1 MGRVFTLPRCASGLH
16 PRRVLRSPSSSADA
30 TGLTHK
36 GRNTTTQTFDPA
48 MIPTPDYVYVTTPE
62 VLADVAA
69 TMARA
74 RVIGVDTEADS
85 LHCYQERV
93 SLIQVSDGVLNAV
106 IDPLLLPDL
115 HPLAPILADPGVIK
129 VFHGADYDVVGLKRD
144 FGFTI
149 ATIFDTCLAAQAS
162 GAPKYSLG
170 DLLQRYFEVT
180 LEKKYQ
186 KAHWSKRP
194 LAPDLLTYAAKDT
207 QYLPALHELLRK
219 EVDARGR
226 LAQIEEEGEWI
237 SRREWTGHAFV
248 PDDYTRIKGASALPP
263 PAQRVLRSLAATRD
277 RLAKRANRPP
287 FKIVSADDLLALAVH
302 QPTTPA
308 TVEALFPSAS
318 SPVRRDIARWI
329 EAVRAGLA
337 DDTPLPQRAGGRFD
351 PFSAAQERLFVRL
364 REWRT
369 AQSKSESVE
378 PAMVLS
384 TEQLKT
390 VVRAWPKTINDLA
403 AVPGIRRWQAARYGE
418 ALLGLLT

>member
-1 MGRVFTLPRCASGLH
+1 
-16 PRRVLRSPSSSADA
+16 
-30 TGLTHK
+30 
-36 GRNTTTQTFDPA
+36 
-48 MIPTPDYVYVTTPE
+48 MIPAPDYVYVTTPE
-62 VLADVAA
+62 VLDDVAA
-69 TMARA
+69 TICRA
-74 RVIGVDTEADS
+74 RVLGVDTEADS
-85 LHCYQERV
+85 LHSYQERV
-93 SLIQVSDGVLNAV
+93 SLIQISDGVLNAV

-115 HPLAPILADPGVIK
+115 QPLAPVLADPGIVK
-129 VFHGADYDVVGLKRD
+129 VFHGSDYDVVGLKRD

-149 ATIFDTCLAAQAS
+149 ATIFDTCLAAQAA

-170 DLLQRYFEVT
+170 DLLQRYFDVT

-194 LAPDLLTYAAKDT
+194 LAPDLLAYAAKDT
-207 QYLPALHELLRK
+207 QYLPALHELLKK
-219 EVDARGR
+219 EVETKGR

-248 PDDYTRIKGASALPP
+248 PDDYARIKGATTLPP
-263 PAQRVLRSLAATRD
+263 AAQRVLRAVAVIRD

-287 FKIVSADDLLALAVH
+287 FKIVSGDDLLALAIH

-308 TVEALFPSAS
+308 AVEALFPSAS
-318 SPVRRDIARWI
+318 SPVRRDMARWI

-337 DDTPLPQRAGGRFD
+337 DEAPLPQRIGGRLE

-369 AQSKSESVE
+369 AQSKAEGVE

-390 VVRAWPKTINDLA
+390 IVRAWPKTIDGLA
-403 AVPGIRRWQAARYGE
+403 AVPAIRRWQVARYGE